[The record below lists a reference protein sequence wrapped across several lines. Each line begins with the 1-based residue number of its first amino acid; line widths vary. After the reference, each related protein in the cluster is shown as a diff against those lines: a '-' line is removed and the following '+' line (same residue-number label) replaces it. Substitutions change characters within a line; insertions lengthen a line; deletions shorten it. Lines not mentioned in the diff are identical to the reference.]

1 MNKRLF
7 TIIFLSVMSFSLLS
21 CGKKNVLVEENA
33 QEVAN
38 DLSNSDIGTINQ
50 IIFGTNEFEVDE
62 ALSDIWEENDQSQEG
77 ILASVFELVTVEVK
91 KVTESKIGYKIE
103 APDMSKVFDDIDI
116 NYSNISENELA
127 EYIIEYAQDAKI
139 KSNVVSLD
147 YILVED
153 EPVVNYQDEK
163 FINAM
168 TGGLLDVYKT
178 LYSEMMKEYTEG
190 VK

>member
-21 CGKKNVLVEENA
+21 CGKKNELVEENA

-91 KVTESKIGYKIE
+91 KVTESKIEYKIE

-147 YILVED
+147 HILVED

>member
-1 MNKRLF
+1 
-7 TIIFLSVMSFSLLS
+7 
-21 CGKKNVLVEENA
+21 
-33 QEVAN
+33 
-38 DLSNSDIGTINQ
+38 
-50 IIFGTNEFEVDE
+50 
-62 ALSDIWEENDQSQEG
+62 
-77 ILASVFELVTVEVK
+77 
-91 KVTESKIGYKIE
+91 
-103 APDMSKVFDDIDI
+103 MSKVFDDIDI